1 MGNARRSAIEDVLPL
16 SPLQEGL
23 LFHSLYERRAT
34 RLYVAQLSTDLHG
47 DVDPTALRSATAA
60 VLSRHP
66 NLRAGFRHRGT
77 GEPVQVV
84 PRSFSLDWQDL
95 DLSDLSDRAGVDRDA
110 RLARFLDDDWSHG
123 FAVEKPPLLRF
134 ALIRLGERHH
144 RFVLTAHHAIL
155 DAWSGRLLLGEIF
168 TGYGST
174 DAAEPIAPYRDYLAW
189 LDRADPQPA
198 EAAWRHALD
207 GLEQGTLVAGVLG
220 APGGNAAPDEAEEL
234 RWDLSESLSQALVDR
249 ARDVGVTLNTVF
261 QGAWALVLGRSLG
274 SDDVVF
280 GTPVS
285 CRPADLA
292 HADSMI
298 GLLINTVPVRVR
310 LPSDLSLRDML
321 RALSDDWTQAARYGH
336 LGLSPIQR
344 LTDITGPL
352 FDTVLSFENQPGGT
366 GDLSTADFTATG
378 PRVRESTHYPLA
390 LDVRPGPRVALSLL
404 CRADLIDRAAAS
416 AMADR
421 LTRVLTALAETP
433 ELTVGSLE
441 VLSEQELDLVLRTY
455 NETVTDRVPGLV
467 HERFRA
473 QARLTPDAVAVT
485 ADGGSV
491 TYAEL
496 DARTDRLAALLA
508 RHGAGPERVIGLMM
522 PRSPALVETMLA
534 VLKTGAAYAPLDP
547 GHPAERLA
555 FLLDDVAPEL
565 VVTVGALAA
574 TLPAGVGRV
583 IVDDP
588 DVVAFLADASDLSD
602 VSDVSPRPRRHREG
616 PAPTRTA
623 LRTSCTPPDP
633 PAAPK
638 AWSSPTATSSIWRPT
653 GVSGRRSGP
662 GSWSTLPRR
671 STPRPTR
678 SGRRC

>member
-1 MGNARRSAIEDVLPL
+1 
-16 SPLQEGL
+16 
-23 LFHSLYERRAT
+23 
-34 RLYVAQLSTDLHG
+34 
-47 DVDPTALRSATAA
+47 
-60 VLSRHP
+60 
-66 NLRAGFRHRGT
+66 
-77 GEPVQVV
+77 VV
-84 PRSFSLDWQDL
+84 PRSFSLEWQDL
-95 DLSDLSDRAGVDRDA
+95 DLSDLADVDRDA
-110 RLARFLDDDWSHG
+110 RLARFLDDDWSRG
-123 FAVEKPPLLRF
+123 FAIEKPPLLRF
-134 ALIRLGERHH
+134 ALIRFGERHH

-189 LDRADPQPA
+189 LDRADPQRA
-198 EAAWRHALD
+198 EAAWRRALD
-207 GLEQGTLVAGVLG
+207 GLEQGTLVAGALG
-220 APGGNAAPDEAEEL
+220 PQGGNAAPDGAEEL
-234 RWDLSESLSQALVDR
+234 RWDLSETLSQALVDR

-292 HADSMI
+292 NADRMI
-298 GLLINTVPVRVR
+298 GLLINTVPVRVP
-310 LPSDLSLRDML
+310 LPPDISLREML
-321 RALSDDWTQAARYGH
+321 HELGNGWSRSARYGH

-344 LTDITGPL
+344 LTEITGPL
-352 FDTVLSFENQPGGT
+352 FDTVLSFENQPVGT
-366 GDLSTADFTATG
+366 GDLSTAGFTATD

-404 CRADLIDRAAAS
+404 YRADLVDRVAAS
-416 AMADR
+416 AMAER
-421 LTRVLTALAETP
+421 FTRALTALAETP
-433 ELTVGSLE
+433 DLNVGDLE
-441 VLSEQELDLVLRTY
+441 VLSEQELNLVLRTY
-455 NETVTDRVPGLV
+455 DGTVTDRVPGLV

-485 ADGGSV
+485 ADDCSV

-496 DARTDRLAALLA
+496 DSRTDRLAALLT

-547 GHPAERLA
+547 GHPDERLT

-565 VVTVGALAA
+565 VVTVRAQAA
-574 TLPAGVGRV
+574 ALPADVGRV

-588 DVVAFLADASDLSD
+588 DVVAFLAD
-602 VSDVSPRPRRHREG
+602 VSG
-616 PAPTRTA
+616 
-623 LRTSCTPPDP
+623 TSCTPPDP
-633 PAAPK
+633 PAVPR

-662 GSWSTLPRR
+662 GSWSTLPRS